1 MKTKDKLYQLYPS
14 LNSWAVHGLTK
25 ANPIAAR
32 AAEATNMKMYWTMRN
47 MERVS
52 ADPSGE

>member
-1 MKTKDKLYQLYPS
+1 MNRSNCIP
-14 LNSWAVHGLTK
+14 AIAHGLTK